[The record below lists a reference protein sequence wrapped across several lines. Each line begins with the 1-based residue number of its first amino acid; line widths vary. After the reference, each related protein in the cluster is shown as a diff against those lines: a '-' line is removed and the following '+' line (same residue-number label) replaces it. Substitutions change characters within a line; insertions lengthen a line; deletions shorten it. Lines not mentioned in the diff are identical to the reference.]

1 MFISFEG
8 LDGSGKTTQVQR
20 LASWLR
26 TRGRDVVQ
34 LREPGGTRIGD
45 AVRHILHDRANA
57 NMDARAEL
65 LLYCA
70 SRAQLI
76 TEQVQPRMADGAVV
90 LSDRFA
96 DSTLAYQGYG
106 RGLDLTFLRALLDF
120 ATRGIK
126 PDLTLYFDVDPERAL
141 QRRLSSGG
149 EVNRLDAEA
158 MDFHQRVRA
167 GYQALIALEPARWVT
182 VDAAQAPDHVAAQ
195 VQQAVKGRLNIAN

>member
-1 MFISFEG
+1 MFITFEG

-26 TRGRDVVQ
+26 TSGQDVLQ

-45 AVRHILHDRANA
+45 AIRVTLHDRANA

-76 TEQVQPRMADGAVV
+76 AEQVQPHLSDGAVV

-106 RGLDLTFLRALLDF
+106 RGLDLTFLRGLLDF

-126 PDLTLYFDVDPERAL
+126 PNLTLFFDVDPERAL
-141 QRRLSSGG
+141 QRRLQGGG
-149 EVNRLDAEA
+149 EVNRLDAET
-158 MDFHQRVRA
+158 MEFHQRVRE
-167 GYQALIALEPARWVT
+167 GYRALMALEPERWHVI
-182 VDAAQAPDHVAAQ
+182 DASQTPDQVAAQ
-195 VQQAVKGRLNIAN
+195 VKDAVKTRLTIAE

>member
-26 TRGRDVVQ
+26 THHRRVLT

-45 AVRHILHDRANA
+45 AVRAILHDRTNTA
-57 NMDARAEL
+57 MDSRTEL

-70 SRAQLI
+70 SRAQLVA
-76 TEQVQPRMADGAVV
+76 EQIQPHLSGGGVV

-106 RGLDLTFLRALLDF
+106 RGLDLVFLQGLLNF
-120 ATRGIK
+120 ATRDIK
-126 PDLTLYFDVDPERAL
+126 PNLTLYFDVDPDRAI
-141 QRRLSSGG
+141 QRRMSSGA
-149 EVNRLDAEA
+149 EVNRMDAEA
-158 MDFHQRVRA
+158 MEFHQRVRE
-167 GYQALIALEPARWVT
+167 GYQTLIAQDAQRWQVI
-182 VDAAQAPDHVAAQ
+182 DAAATPDQVAAQ
-195 VQQAVKGRLNIAN
+195 VKEVVKKRLNISD

>member
-1 MFISFEG
+1 MFITFEG

-26 TRGRDVVQ
+26 TQGQEVLQ

-45 AVRHILHDRANA
+45 AVRIILHDHIHT
-57 NMDARAEL
+57 NMNPRAEL

-76 TEQVQPRMADGAVV
+76 VEQVQPHLKEGGVV

-106 RGLDLTFLRALLDF
+106 RGLDMNLLHTLLDF
-120 ATRGIK
+120 ATQGVK

-141 QRRLSSGG
+141 QRRMASG
-149 EVNRLDAEA
+149 EVTRLDAEK
-158 MDFHQRVRA
+158 MEFHLRVRD
-167 GYQALIALEPARWVT
+167 GYQKLIALEPQRWHII
-182 VDAAQAPDHVAAQ
+182 DANVSQDQVAAQ
-195 VQQAVKGRLNIAN
+195 IKDLAKTRLNIAD

>member
-1 MFISFEG
+1 MFITFEG

-26 TRGRDVVQ
+26 TGGRDVLQ

-45 AVRHILHDRANA
+45 SIRVILHDRANTE
-57 NMDARAEL
+57 MDARTEL

-76 TEQVQPRMADGAVV
+76 AEQVQPRLASGAIV

-106 RGLDLTFLRALLDF
+106 RGLDLGFLRGLLGF
-120 ATRGIK
+120 ATRGIQ
-126 PDLTLYFDVDPERAL
+126 PDLTLFFDVDPENAL
-141 QRRLSSGG
+141 QRRLASGG
-149 EVNRLDAEA
+149 EVNRLDTEA
-158 MDFHQRVRA
+158 IEFHHRVRE
-167 GYQALIALEPARWVT
+167 GYRALIALEPARWQVI
-182 VDAAQAPDHVAAQ
+182 DASRTPDQVAAR
-195 VQQAVKGRLNIAN
+195 VQEVVKGRLNISD

>member
-1 MFISFEG
+1 MFITFEG

-26 TRGRDVVQ
+26 TSGQDVMQ
-34 LREPGGTRIGD
+34 MREPGGTRIGD
-45 AVRHILHDRANA
+45 SVRVILHDRANG

-76 TEQVQPRMADGAVV
+76 AEQVQPTLANGSVV

-106 RGLDLTFLRALLDF
+106 RGLDMTFLRGLIDF

-126 PDLTLYFDVDPERAL
+126 PDLTLFFDVDPDRAL
-141 QRRLSSGG
+141 QRRMASGS
-149 EVNRLDAEA
+149 EVNRLDVEA
-158 MDFHQRVRA
+158 MDFHHRVRD
-167 GYQALIALEPARWVT
+167 GYQQLIAQEPQRWHVI
-182 VDAAQAPDHVAAQ
+182 DASQTPDQVAAL
-195 VQQAVKGRLNIAN
+195 VKGVVKLRLAIAD